1 MSFHGV
7 PERYVALGDPYRDQ
21 CQRTASLL
29 AQRLGSRR
37 RRVERVVPVAIRP
50 GTLAAAIHQR
60 SARGLPKRGVN
71 SVSVICPGFAADC
84 LETLEEIGME
94 NRDVF
99 LAAGGEQYHYI
110 AALNARADHVA
121 ALSCAGIAR
130 AARDARRECREGNLR
145 MLWLKAFH
153 IIGVVSWFAA
163 LLYLPRLFVYH
174 AQIQGASIDDD
185 AGNARFKIMERKLFM
200 IMTIGALRWRP
211 VSAWQCSRLAP
222 DYLLMRWLHV
232 KLALV
237 LVLVGYHGACFAL
250 LQQFA
255 ADRNSHSERWYRLF
269 NEVPALL
276 LIAIVILVVVK
287 PF

>member
-1 MSFHGV
+1 V
-7 PERYVALGDPYRDQ
+7 
-21 CQRTASLL
+21 
-29 AQRLGSRR
+29 
-37 RRVERVVPVAIRP
+37 
-50 GTLAAAIHQR
+50 
-60 SARGLPKRGVN
+60 
-71 SVSVICPGFAADC
+71 
-84 LETLEEIGME
+84 
-94 NRDVF
+94 
-99 LAAGGEQYHYI
+99 
-110 AALNARADHVA
+110 
-121 ALSCAGIAR
+121 
-130 AARDARRECREGNLR
+130 
-145 MLWLKAFH
+145 LWLKAFH

-200 IMTIGALRWRP
+200 IMTIGAVVAIGFGVAML
-211 VSAWQCSRLAP
+211 SLAP

-237 LVLVGYHGACFAL
+237 FLLVGYHGACFAL

-276 LIAIVILVVVK
+276 LIGIVILVVVK
-287 PF
+287 PL